1 MIQNDTNIKMQI
13 WSASLIVVKT
23 LMHLDSQF
31 YCKRIKE
38 YQDASNSEDSLDTS
52 ANDLADSCPNA
63 HRS

>member
-1 MIQNDTNIKMQI
+1 MQI

-23 LMHLDSQF
+23 LMHLESQF